1 MPKRAPDYQKEK
13 QYVSETPR
21 MAFMN
26 SFYCMCTCLQY
37 TFPCVPRVRSVRLC
51 MHVCTR
57 ACGSEGWPWVP
68 CSVTFTSHFIIEAG
82 FLPQSGVLPFDLI
95 QFVKLASWLTGGICL
110 HHLKVLGLQGG
121 LSFYVGAGDP
131 NLSTHASVA
140 SPLSSKAS
148 P

>member
-1 MPKRAPDYQKEK
+1 M
-13 QYVSETPR
+13 
-21 MAFMN
+21 
-26 SFYCMCTCLQY
+26 
-37 TFPCVPRVRSVRLC
+37 
-51 MHVCTR
+51 
-57 ACGSEGWPWVP
+57 P
-68 CSVTFTSHFIIEAG
+68 CSVTFTSHFIMEAG

-131 NLSTHASVA
+131 NLSIHASVA